1 MASAYN
7 WVKITYLIKY
17 TCFPNTLQFVNS
29 DKLIEANVIIV
40 TIKLIATMF
49 NSRWET
55 ICMKHLAS
63 YKNAIVNKFTS
74 VYSMICW
81 IFMQKIATNKL
92 TLFI

>member
-29 DKLIEANVIIV
+29 DKLIEANVII
-40 TIKLIATMF
+40 
-49 NSRWET
+49 
-55 ICMKHLAS
+55 
-63 YKNAIVNKFTS
+63 AIVNKFTS